1 MICLWARLLDAERAH
16 ESLCRLLQHS
26 TGPNLFDTHP
36 AGDGWI
42 FQIDGNFGGPAGL
55 AEMLLQSHEG
65 ILRLLPALP
74 KAWPKGSVT
83 GLRARGGIEVDLAWS
98 GGSATLVTLKPR
110 FARQQ
115 KIAIP
120 SGVSK
125 IIVTESGEPMSPTID
140 DGTMTLD
147 LKPGATYRLQFTG

>member
-1 MICLWARLLDAERAH
+1 
-16 ESLCRLLQHS
+16 LLQLS
-26 TGPNLFDTHP
+26 SGPNLFDTHP

-55 AEMLLQSHEG
+55 AEMLLQSHED
-65 ILRLLPALP
+65 ILRFLPALP
-74 KAWPKGSVT
+74 KAWPKGSVS
-83 GLRARGGIEVDLAWS
+83 GLRARGGIEVDIAWS

-110 FARQQ
+110 LARQQ

>member
-1 MICLWARLLDAERAH
+1 
-16 ESLCRLLQHS
+16 
-26 TGPNLFDTHP
+26 
-36 AGDGWI
+36 
-42 FQIDGNFGGPAGL
+42 
-55 AEMLLQSHEG
+55 
-65 ILRLLPALP
+65 
-74 KAWPKGSVT
+74 
-83 GLRARGGIEVDLAWS
+83 
-98 GGSATLVTLKPR
+98 VTLKPR